1 VIADPSPEMTNV
13 LQYLS
18 LGQKLQK
25 GEYTIE
31 RELGR
36 GRFCI
41 AYLTQRSNGERW
53 VIKILNPHVM
63 AGLTPTE
70 RDRLETMFWQEA
82 VKLAKCSS
90 TPHIVTVEMPFKEGT
105 VICLPMEYVDGNS
118 LGDRAQRILLE
129 STALEYVR
137 QIGEALTVVH
147 GQKLIHRDVR
157 PANIFLRIRGSK
169 VEAVLADFGL
179 AVACETEQSRTRE
192 LERMDGFSPIEL
204 YSRGQA
210 VGDYTDVY
218 SLAATLY
225 ELLTGEV
232 PVSAEARKL
241 RGEALISP
249 QVKNPEIS
257 GRTTKAILKGMELL
271 PEKRSQSISDWL
283 KLLGV
288 EKQTEASPQKAINW
302 EKWQAIWAALA
313 VIVAL
318 VVGIPAWLSLN
329 KPDPPPAPQEKP
341 TVQPSAKSTR

>member
-1 VIADPSPEMTNV
+1 MTNV

-41 AYLTQRSNGERW
+41 AYLAQRSNGERW

-63 AGLTPTE
+63 AGLTSTE

-129 STALEYVR
+129 STALEYVQ
-137 QIGEALTVVH
+137 QIGEALTVAH

-169 VEAVLADFGL
+169 AEAVLADFGL

-232 PVSAEARKL
+232 PVSAEARKV

-249 QVKNPEIS
+249 QVMNPEIS

-271 PEKRSQSISDWL
+271 PERRSQSISDWL

-288 EKQTEASPQKAINW
+288 EKQRESPVKEATNW

-318 VVGIPAWLSLN
+318 GMGIPAWLALN
-329 KPDPPPAPQEKP
+329 KPDPPPTPPEKP